1 MQRITIA
8 FTDETIESLERIAT
22 QEHDGDLDAA
32 TQTLLE
38 TWLED
43 HRPTT

>member
-8 FTDETIESLERIAT
+8 FTDETIESLECIAA
-22 QEHDGDLDAA
+22 QEHDGDLDEA
-32 TQTLLE
+32 TRTLLE

-43 HRPTT
+43 HRSTT